1 MISLKTNLPLRILLP
16 TIYHDD
22 SVLKKRLQMQSQA
35 NFFDN
40 LRQSLDQKS
49 YYGNFRVQLDVLLIL
64 PISHEHAHNVK
75 RLEQIFKMHGCI
87 RLVEENFV
95 IAVIDSSIY

>member
-22 SVLKKRLQMQSQA
+22 SVLQKRLQMQSQA

-49 YYGNFRVQLDVLLIL
+49 FYGNFRVQLDVLLSDVSFSL
-64 PISHEHAHNVK
+64 VSAISRDACKGHY
-75 RLEQIFKMHGCI
+75 LLYI
-87 RLVEENFV
+87 
-95 IAVIDSSIY
+95 